1 MSDRIRLIVV
11 VIFVLAAISSA
22 VAGITIG
29 LLYNAAF
36 SEIQARLVETVKSQA
51 RLMEAV
57 ARFDARYSQH
67 DHPSGAAAATLSQI
81 QEAHQQYEGF
91 GTTGEFMLA
100 HRQGEQIVWL
110 LSHCRVEQDVLEP
123 IPFDSDLAEP
133 MRRALLGQSGTMVG
147 LDYRGEMVL
156 AAYEPV
162 AKLDWGIVAKID
174 LAEVRAPFVKTGL
187 VTGVSALFLI
197 LIGAGLS
204 IRATN
209 PLLARLER
217 SEAQQRAILAS
228 AVDPVVTIDADGV
241 IQSVSDSIERILGWK
256 PNDLIGKNIR
266 LLVPEPQR
274 SDHDAHLADL
284 RRTGDASILG
294 QTRELSAVCRNGRTI
309 PIELSVSRVDSLETD
324 RPLFAG
330 VIHDIADRR
339 ANERA
344 MTQHRERLEELVAER
359 TAALEV
365 THEQLRITDR
375 LASIGTLAA
384 GLGHDMS
391 NVLLPVRCRL
401 DALDDAP
408 LSTEARRQLQAIR
421 ASVEYLQQLTDGLHL
436 LALDPDDPVASSE
449 IVDLA
454 VWWKQAGPLLTKA
467 VPKHVRLVTDWPQ
480 DLAPVAV
487 PPHRLTQAV
496 LNLLVNAGEAVGRDG
511 LIRLWAEPVAE
522 HDAVRLAVTDNGCG
536 MTPQIR
542 RRALDPFF
550 TTKKRG
556 LGTGLG
562 LSLVQSVAR
571 SAGGSLEIDSA
582 PGQGTTVTLVL
593 PTAADARLAQARARS
608 APRLT
613 AVVSVEDRRI
623 ASLVSACLDAAS
635 FEVKS
640 DQTGA
645 PGPSALWVTD
655 ASCDTLEQAR
665 RFLNE
670 PGRHVLVLGG
680 ASEAWTDLGV
690 TIVQDPTD
698 FQQVRHRIEQAAATL
713 SGARS

>member
-11 VIFVLAAISSA
+11 VIFVLAAISSV

-29 LLYNAAF
+29 LLYDAAF
-36 SEIQARLVETVKSQA
+36 SEVQARLVETVKSQA

-67 DHPSGAAAATLSQI
+67 DHPGGAAAATLAQI
-81 QEAHQQYEGF
+81 QEAHQQYGGF
-91 GTTGEFMLA
+91 GKTGEFTLA
-100 HRQGEQIVWL
+100 HRRDEQIVWL
-110 LSHCRVEQDVLEP
+110 LSHRHLDQDVAEP
-123 IPFDSDLAEP
+123 IPFDSGLAQP
-133 MRRALLGQSGTMVG
+133 MRCALLGQSGTMVG
-147 LDYRGEMVL
+147 LDYRGEKVL

-162 AKLDWGIVAKID
+162 TELDWGIVAKID
-174 LAEVRAPFVKTGL
+174 LAEVRAPFVKAGL
-187 VTGVSALFLI
+187 VAGLNALFLI

-228 AVDPVVTIDADGV
+228 ALDPVVTIDADGV
-241 IQSVSDSIERILGWK
+241 IQFVSNSIERILGWK
-256 PNDLIGKNIR
+256 PHDLIGKNIR

-274 SDHDAHLADL
+274 SAHDAHLADL

-294 QTRELSAVCRNGRTI
+294 QTRELSAVCRDGRTI
-309 PIELSVSRVDSLETD
+309 PIELSVSRVDTHETD
-324 RPLFAG
+324 RPLYAG

-339 ANERA
+339 ANEQELTR
-344 MTQHRERLEELVAER
+344 HRERLEELVAER
-359 TAALEV
+359 SAELEA

-391 NVLLPVRCRL
+391 NVLFPVRCRL
-401 DALDDAP
+401 DALDNASLGTDA
-408 LSTEARRQLQAIR
+408 EKQFQAIR
-421 ASVEYLQQLTDGLHL
+421 TSVEYLQQLTDGLHL

-449 IVDLA
+449 IVDLVA
-454 VWWKQAGPLLTKA
+454 WWKQAGPLLSKA

-487 PPHRLTQAV
+487 PPHQLTQAV

-511 LIRLWAEPVAE
+511 LIRLWAEPSE
-522 HDAVRLAVTDNGCG
+522 ERDAVRLAVTDNGCG

-542 RRALDPFF
+542 HRALDPFF

-562 LSLVQSVAR
+562 LSLVQSVAQ
-571 SAGGSLEIDSA
+571 SAGGLLQLHST
-582 PGQGTTVTLVL
+582 PKRGTTVTLVL
-593 PTAADARLAQARARS
+593 PTVPDARLAQARTRS
-608 APRLT
+608 APRL
-613 AVVSVEDRRI
+613 AAGVSVGDRRI

-635 FEVKS
+635 FDVNYQ
-640 DQTGA
+640 QTGV

-655 ASCDTLEQAR
+655 PSDSALAQAR
-665 RFLNE
+665 RFLEE
-670 PGRHVLVLGG
+670 PSRHVLVLGG
-680 ASEAWTDLGV
+680 APQAWSDIGATV
-690 TIVQDPTD
+690 VQDPTD
-698 FQQVRHRIEQAAATL
+698 FQEVRRRIEQAAATL
-713 SGARS
+713 SGVNS

>member
-1 MSDRIRLIVV
+1 MSDRVRLIVV
-11 VIFVLAAISSA
+11 VIFVLAVTSLV
-22 VAGITIG
+22 VAGMTIG

-36 SEIQARLVETVKSQA
+36 SEGQARLVEMVKSQA

-67 DHPSGAAAATLSQI
+67 DHPGGAAAATLAQI
-81 QEAHQQYEGF
+81 QVAHQQYEGF
-91 GTTGEFMLA
+91 GTTGEFTLA
-100 HRQGEQIVWL
+100 HRQDEQIVWL
-110 LSHCRVEQDVLEP
+110 LGHRHLDQGVTEP
-123 IPFDSDLAEP
+123 IPFDSGLAEP
-133 MRRALLGQSGTMVG
+133 MHRALLGQSGTMVA
-147 LDYRGEMVL
+147 LDYRGKKVL

-162 AKLDWGIVAKID
+162 AELDWGIVAKID
-174 LAEVRAPFVKTGL
+174 LTEVRAPFMKAGL
-187 VTGVSALFLI
+187 VAGVSALFLI
-197 LIGAGLS
+197 LFGAGLS
-204 IRATN
+204 IRATS

-217 SEAQQRAILAS
+217 SEAQQRAIVAS
-228 AVDPVVTIDADGV
+228 AVDPVVTIDAHGV
-241 IQSVSDSIERILGWK
+241 IQSVSDSIERVLGWK

-266 LLVPEPQR
+266 LLVPESQR

-294 QTRELSAVCRNGRTI
+294 QTRELFAVCRDGRTI
-309 PIELSVSRVDSLETD
+309 PIELSVSRVDTLETD

-330 VIHDIADRR
+330 VIHDLANRR
-339 ANERA
+339 ASEQELTR
-344 MTQHRERLEELVAER
+344 HRERLEELVAER
-359 TAALEV
+359 TAELEV

-408 LSTEARRQLQAIR
+408 LSAEARRQFQAIR

-454 VWWKQAGPLLTKA
+454 VWWKQAGPLLRKA
-467 VPKHVRLVTDWPQ
+467 VPKHVRLVTHWPQ
-480 DLAPVAV
+480 DLVPVAV
-487 PPHRLTQAV
+487 PPHGLTQAV
-496 LNLLVNAGEAVGRDG
+496 LNLLVNAGEAVERDG
-511 LIRLWAEPVAE
+511 LVRLWAEPLAE

-542 RRALDPFF
+542 RRSLDPFF

-608 APRLT
+608 TPRLT
-613 AVVSVEDRRI
+613 AVVSVGDQRI

-635 FEVKS
+635 FNVNYQ
-640 DQTGA
+640 QTGV

-655 ASCDTLEQAR
+655 PSRDALALARSFLE
-665 RFLNE
+665 E
-670 PGRHVLVLGG
+670 PSRHVLVLGG
-680 ASEAWTDLGV
+680 APQAWSDIGATV
-690 TIVQDPTD
+690 VQDPTD
-698 FQQVRHRIEQAAATL
+698 FQEVRLRIEQAVATL